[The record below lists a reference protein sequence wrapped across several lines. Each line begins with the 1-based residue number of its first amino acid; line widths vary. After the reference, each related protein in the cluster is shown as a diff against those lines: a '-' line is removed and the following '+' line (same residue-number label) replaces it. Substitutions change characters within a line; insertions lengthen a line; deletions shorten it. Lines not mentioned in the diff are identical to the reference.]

1 MDEKVE
7 QSVTNIITAYIAQI
21 DSAMKIS
28 EILAEHSGDED
39 ISPDNL
45 IIGLI
50 YRLMVPMTD
59 AEMKESMENASK
71 VMDGDT
77 SDEEDDSMDT
87 ETTNELHRTISGEKN
102 KVERKIK
109 SNNCNCDICSKAR
122 VCLVNYPQ
130 YEASDELAQKF
141 SDSIK
146 HACSTHKLLI

>member
-122 VCLVNYPQ
+122 VCLLNYPQ

>member
-1 MDEKVE
+1 MEERVD

-122 VCLVNYPQ
+122 VCLLNYPQ

>member
-59 AEMKESMENASK
+59 AEMKESMDNASK

-77 SDEEDDSMDT
+77 SDEEEDT
-87 ETTNELHRTISGEKN
+87 IETTNELHRTISGEKN

-122 VCLVNYPQ
+122 VCLLNYPQ

>member
-1 MDEKVE
+1 MEERVD

-109 SNNCNCDICSKAR
+109 ANNCNCDICSKAR
-122 VCLVNYPQ
+122 VCLLNYPQ

>member
-122 VCLVNYPQ
+122 VCLLNYPQ

-146 HACSTHKLLI
+146 HTCSTHKLLI

>member
-59 AEMKESMENASK
+59 TEMKESMDNASK

-122 VCLVNYPQ
+122 VCLLNYPQ
-130 YEASDELAQKF
+130 YEASD
-141 SDSIK
+141 
-146 HACSTHKLLI
+146 

>member
-71 VMDGDT
+71 DMDGDT

-122 VCLVNYPQ
+122 VCLLNYPQ

>member
-39 ISPDNL
+39 ISSDNL

-59 AEMKESMENASK
+59 TEMKESMDNASK

-77 SDEEDDSMDT
+77 SDEEEDSMDT
-87 ETTNELHRTISGEKN
+87 ETNTFPKELLR
-102 KVERKIK
+102 
-109 SNNCNCDICSKAR
+109 
-122 VCLVNYPQ
+122 
-130 YEASDELAQKF
+130 
-141 SDSIK
+141 
-146 HACSTHKLLI
+146 

>member
-1 MDEKVE
+1 MEERVD

-59 AEMKESMENASK
+59 TEMKESMDSASK

-77 SDEEDDSMDT
+77 SEEEEESNDT
-87 ETTNELHRTISGEKN
+87 ETANELHRTISGEKN
-102 KVERKIK
+102 KVERNIK
-109 SNNCNCDICSKAR
+109 SNNCNCEICSKAR
-122 VCLVNYPQ
+122 VCLLNYPQ
-130 YEASDELAQKF
+130 YETSDELAQKF

>member
-59 AEMKESMENASK
+59 TEMKESMENASK

-77 SDEEDDSMDT
+77 SDEEEDSMDT

-122 VCLVNYPQ
+122 VCLLNYLQ

>member
-77 SDEEDDSMDT
+77 SDEEDDSI

-122 VCLVNYPQ
+122 VCLLNYPQ

>member
-1 MDEKVE
+1 MEERVD

-59 AEMKESMENASK
+59 AEMKESMDNASK

-122 VCLVNYPQ
+122 VCLLNYPQ

>member
-59 AEMKESMENASK
+59 TEMKESMENASK

-77 SDEEDDSMDT
+77 SDEEEDSI

-122 VCLVNYPQ
+122 VCLLNYLQ

>member
-59 AEMKESMENASK
+59 AEMKESMDNASK

>member
-59 AEMKESMENASK
+59 AEMKESMDNASK

-122 VCLVNYPQ
+122 VCLLNYPQ

>member
-59 AEMKESMENASK
+59 TEMKESMENASK

>member
-1 MDEKVE
+1 
-7 QSVTNIITAYIAQI
+7 
-21 DSAMKIS
+21 MKIS

-122 VCLVNYPQ
+122 VCLLNYPQ

-146 HACSTHKLLI
+146 HTCSTHKLLI

>member
-1 MDEKVE
+1 MEERVD

>member
-122 VCLVNYPQ
+122 VCLLNYPQ
-130 YEASDELAQKF
+130 YEASDELEQKF

>member
-59 AEMKESMENASK
+59 TEMKESMDNASK

-77 SDEEDDSMDT
+77 SDEEEDT
-87 ETTNELHRTISGEKN
+87 IETTNELHRTISGEKN

-122 VCLVNYPQ
+122 VCLLNYPQ

>member
-59 AEMKESMENASK
+59 TEMKESMENASK

-122 VCLVNYPQ
+122 VCLLNYPQ

>member
-59 AEMKESMENASK
+59 TEMKESMENASK

-122 VCLVNYPQ
+122 VCLLNYLQ

>member
-1 MDEKVE
+1 MEERVD

-77 SDEEDDSMDT
+77 SDEEDDSI

-122 VCLVNYPQ
+122 VCLLNYPQ

>member
-59 AEMKESMENASK
+59 TEMKESMENASK

-77 SDEEDDSMDT
+77 SDEEEDT
-87 ETTNELHRTISGEKN
+87 IETTNELHRTISGEKN

-122 VCLVNYPQ
+122 VCLLNYPQ